1 MTDAQPGPP
10 RVNETP
16 PDPVDER
23 PDSEPG
29 SDELEID
36 ELWPVSRG
44 PHLPDALGVLPGLAW
59 VFILLALAR
68 LAWGIQQAYF
78 GLVPDPSLVAQLVLF
93 VIPSIVSVLLPAALL
108 ARHRDAF
115 TRARTLLIGT
125 FLLAAVE
132 GLVVL
137 RQLLEPILEQL
148 TPANDNGLAFVSPG
162 VIAYGVLIDVLS
174 ALGLVAVG
182 AGFGRARRYWDG
194 DRTRAAVL
202 LIVAGAIAAA
212 AGRIIVFGQQAFSDP
227 EISPSVAA
235 YLSTGLV
242 LGIVGVGAVAYVAIE
257 LVRGALA
264 GEAPR
269 LAWRLAALG
278 VGLIVLA
285 SALDTVIILWPAE
298 PGQTGFSPGE
308 YLILAS
314 EAIGWLG
321 LLSGLVLGLPALGEA
336 AEVDEVGEPDEPDEP
351 AEPAE
356 P

>member
-1 MTDAQPGPP
+1 VTAARPGPP
-10 RVNETP
+10 RLDETL
-16 PDPVDER
+16 PDPVGER
-23 PDSEPG
+23 PVGEPG
-29 SDELEID
+29 PDELEID

-44 PHLPDALGVLPGLAW
+44 PHLPDALGVLPGLAR

-68 LAWGIQQAYF
+68 LVWGIQQAYF
-78 GLVPDPSLVAQLVLF
+78 GLAPDPSLVAQFVLF
-93 VIPSIVSVLLPAALL
+93 VIPSIVSILLPAALL

-125 FLLAAVE
+125 FLLAVVE

-137 RQLLEPILEQL
+137 RQPLEPILEQL
-148 TPANDNGLAFVSPG
+148 TPASDNGLAFVSPG
-162 VIAYGVLIDVLS
+162 VIAYGVLIDVVS
-174 ALGLVAVG
+174 AFGLIAIA
-182 AGFGRARRYWDG
+182 AGFGRTRQYRDA
-194 DRTRAAVL
+194 DRTRMAVL
-202 LIVAGAIAAA
+202 LIVAAGLAAA

-278 VGLIVLA
+278 AGLIVLA
-285 SALDTVIILWPAE
+285 SALDTAIVLWPAE

-314 EAIGWLG
+314 ESIGWLG

-336 AEVDEVGEPDEPDEP
+336 AEGDAVGEPDEP
-351 AEPAE
+351 AEP
-356 P
+356 